1 LLSPKQCY
9 NPPMHW
15 IALVALLGLIAGI
28 GVNYLA
34 DVFPYKRRLV
44 VPFCHHCQAQ
54 YSLLNYAVWP
64 RRCENCNHRRSW
76 RALAVE
82 ALYLGGAIWLWL
94 SPPPN
99 LGFALAFI
107 LLIYFGIVVLIDLEH
122 RLIMHPVSLAG
133 AVLGLGIGTWLHGIG
148 STLLGGAAGFGI
160 MLALYG
166 LGYLFA
172 RGLARL
178 RGETIDEEALGFGDV
193 NLMGVLG
200 LILGWPGV
208 LVGLILAILIGG
220 LVSGI
225 YMIGMLI
232 TRRFRAFTAIPYGP
246 FLVAGAL
253 ALLFFRASLLE
264 YIGP

>member
-1 LLSPKQCY
+1 MLL
-9 NPPMHW
+9 
-15 IALVALLGLIAGI
+15 ILLVALLGWGAGI
-28 GVNYLA
+28 VVNYVA
-34 DVFPYKRRLV
+34 DVFPYRRRLV
-44 VPFCHHCQAQ
+44 KPFCHNCQAN
-54 YSLLNYAVWP
+54 YPLLDYIFWYG
-64 RRCENCNHRRSW
+64 RCESCRQRRSW
-76 RALAVE
+76 RAPAVE
-82 ALYLGGAIWLWL
+82 ILYVLGTVWLWIL
-94 SPPPN
+94 PPKN
-99 LGFALAFI
+99 LNFILGFI

-122 RLIMHPVSLAG
+122 RLIMHPVSMVG

-148 STLLGGAAGFGI
+148 WTLLGGAAGFGI

-178 RGETIDEEALGFGDV
+178 RGGSIDEEALGFGDV

-208 LVGLILAILIGG
+208 LVGLVLAVLIGG
-220 LVSGI
+220 LVSGL
-225 YMIGMLI
+225 YMLAMLI

-246 FLVAGAL
+246 FLVAAAI
-253 ALLFFRASLLE
+253 ALLFFRASVLE